1 MSRVVH
7 FELHASQP
15 QVLIDF
21 YTKLL
26 GWEFAQFGDNPYWAI
41 ITGTTGDGINGGLA
55 QRQGD
60 PPEPGSP
67 LNAAT
72 IVVPVDNVDES
83 YAAAL
88 ADGGSR
94 SYPAG
99 RCAGGW
105 VGWRTSRTRTEM
117 SSDCSPPRLPEGWIP
132 RGGLI
137 RIG

>member
-88 ADGGSR
+88 ADGAAEAIP
-94 SYPAG
+94 PADVPGVG
-99 RCAGGW
+99 RLAYIQDPDGNVVGLLTPAPGGMDTP
-105 VGWRTSRTRTEM
+105 GA
-117 SSDCSPPRLPEGWIP
+117 
-132 RGGLI
+132 
-137 RIG
+137 